1 MYKLSALLL
10 FILTNNTIICMDPA
24 PQNEPNKKSSK
35 KEKKDSLSDS
45 KRSKSEGTGREKTE
59 RERRRSAHFSTN
71 PPKKTSLSDTKKRID
86 KAPLSAISENSSA
99 MNGFLTAVRTNKIEQ
114 VKLYLRNKR
123 LPLDDT
129 DQYGN
134 TAPHL
139 AALDGHFEIID
150 ILLLDP
156 RTKTNIKNDSDSFPQ
171 GLLERHRDGASPEL
185 IQKIS
190 RYKEMFFAH
199 STLNENTKKYALKLH
214 LFYARG
220 NIDEQVFVG
229 IIQTIKSK
237 IAADKKTQSTDLP
250 TLAQLPTYATDD
262 FIRSMLD
269 DELAILML
277 KDKLLISSNPK
288 K

>member
-45 KRSKSEGTGREKTE
+45 KRSKSEGTGR
-59 RERRRSAHFSTN
+59 RLSDHFPTN
-71 PPKKTSLSDTKKRID
+71 PITKSKSDEKNRTDKGSLST
-86 KAPLSAISENSSA
+86 ISENPSA
-99 MNGFLTAVRTNKIEQ
+99 MNGFLTAVRTNRIEQ
-114 VKLYLRNKR
+114 VKLYLRNDR
-123 LPLDDT
+123 LPLDDR

-150 ILLLDP
+150 ILLRDP
-156 RTKTNIKNDSDSFPQ
+156 RTKTNRQNNTRSYPQ
-171 GLLERHRDGASPEL
+171 TLLERHKDGASPEL
-185 IQKIS
+185 IQKLS
-190 RYKEMFFAH
+190 DYSDMFFAH
-199 STLNENTKKYALKLH
+199 ATLNKTVEKYALMLYP
-214 LFYARG
+214 FYACG
-220 NIDEQVFVG
+220 NIDENVFKG
-229 IIQTIKSK
+229 TIQTIKSK

-277 KDKLLISSNPK
+277 KDKLAILSNPK